1 MSNDKL
7 KGKDKTY
14 TLDLKDLLHTGVRP
28 GALSCTEHMFVQ
40 I

>member
-14 TLDLKDLLHTGVRP
+14 GPVLKWVHTGVRP